1 MSSVLTEGIERKT
14 ELGLD
19 VTIVVPTF
27 REAENLKV
35 LVPRVTSALRE
46 AGLEFEMVIVDDN
59 SRDGTVEVCAELAT
73 DYPVRLLVRENERG
87 LSSAVIHGMRNAQG
101 RMIVVMDADLSHP
114 PERVP
119 ELVRVG
125 SQPDVDFVIG
135 SRYVS
140 GGSVEESWGLFRW
153 LNSKVATLMA
163 RPFTSAT
170 DPMAGFFAIK
180 REKFVAAQELD
191 PIGYKIGLELI
202 VKCACREVREIP
214 IHFSN
219 RLHGTSKLSLKE
231 QINYIRHLKRLA
243 EFKVGHSAIP
253 VQFAIVGATGVVVDL
268 GLFTLLKVWMLVS
281 VSRALAIWGAM
292 TWNWWLNRRL
302 TFSYSRTN
310 SALPQYLGFCLSCLA
325 GALVNF
331 GVSLLLIRQSDF
343 LATYPQLAALVGVV
357 AGTVFNYLICSR
369 FVFGKDPQRNRS

>member
-1 MSSVLTEGIERKT
+1 
-14 ELGLD
+14 
-19 VTIVVPTF
+19 
-27 REAENLKV
+27 
-35 LVPRVTSALRE
+35 
-46 AGLEFEMVIVDDN
+46 
-59 SRDGTVEVCAELAT
+59 
-73 DYPVRLLVRENERG
+73 
-87 LSSAVIHGMRNAQG
+87 
-101 RMIVVMDADLSHP
+101 MIVVMDADLSHP

-125 SQPDVDFVIG
+125 SQSDVDFVIG

-180 REKFVAAQELD
+180 REKFESARDLD

-231 QINYIRHLKRLA
+231 QINYLRHLKRLA
-243 EFKVGHSAIP
+243 EFKVGHSAVP
-253 VQFAIVGATGVVVDL
+253 VQFAFVGASGVVVDL
-268 GLFTLLKVWMLVS
+268 ALFTLLKIWLDLPVA
-281 VSRALAIWGAM
+281 RALAIWGAM

-302 TFSYSRTN
+302 TFSYSRQN
-310 SALPQYLGFCLSCLA
+310 SALPQYLGFCLSCLV
-325 GALVNF
+325 GAVVNF
-331 GVSLLLIRQSDF
+331 GISVFLIRQSEF
-343 LATYPQLAALVGVV
+343 LASVPQLAALAGVV
-357 AGTVFNYLICSR
+357 GGMAFNYLICSR
-369 FVFGKDPQRNRS
+369 FVFGKQPQKNRS